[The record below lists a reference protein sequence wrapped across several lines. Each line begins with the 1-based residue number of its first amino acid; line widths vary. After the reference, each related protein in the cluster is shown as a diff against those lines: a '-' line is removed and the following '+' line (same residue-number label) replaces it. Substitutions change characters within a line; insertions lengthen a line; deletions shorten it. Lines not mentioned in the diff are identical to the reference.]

1 MVSPA
6 IGTNLAF
13 HCHYIYH
20 CSQCHTFF
28 TWPYFPLLYRLINGR
43 RCENLSDCWG
53 YNIRTQKHANL
64 ATAHYTS
71 RPFGL
76 CICKDCVKGLTTS
89 IPYSHFASSN
99 ERVDERTLDVPF
111 YDTQGKRQGP
121 VVTTRDIKQIEKS
134 YRRADDRTSIL
145 DQILKNVD
153 DEANVDEDAVIK
165 SLVETHKDAESKANA
180 FIEARSQIESQR
192 YRATQNERSSK
203 KLAKMKEIYEQLSE
217 HLEDYEH
224 KGLALEVE
232 WRESYGNA
240 SATFQCG
247 LSDELL
253 SQLFGSV
260 SSVSKKRIRETADE
274 IRRAYSLAASK
285 GLLRTSTSYLTMLS
299 GSSDDVQQAI
309 YAYATSEA
317 SGQLNLIF
325 PYSSGNIEWLDAH
338 ASPSSGDICER
349 ILWFR
354 SGCSFDTIF
363 SFLAVSDEGTENF
376 GLLRELAK
384 EVWRERWHAET
395 WADGSNTSFYRKSW
409 NRPTVEVTREAIPVV
424 LERYRQMKSRVA
436 EYVARPEVIEF
447 MDDSAPPANNPDQ
460 IVTRRHVIESLYKDK
475 DGQRL
480 ALGRNYGSLLNRHR
494 GMFVNP
500 SRHNHLFRDLL
511 EETSSS

>member
-1 MVSPA
+1 MG
-6 IGTNLAF
+6 INLAF
-13 HCHYIYH
+13 RCHI
-20 CSQCHTFF
+20 TF
-28 TWPYFPLLYRLINGR
+28 TIANNVILSLHLALLYRLINGR

-64 ATAHYTS
+64 ATAHYTT

-99 ERVDERTLDVPF
+99 EQVDERTLDVPF
-111 YDTQGKRQGP
+111 YDSQGQRQGP

-145 DQILKNVD
+145 NQILKEVD
-153 DEANVDEDAVIK
+153 DEADDDEDAVIK
-165 SLVETHKDAESKANA
+165 SLVETHKDAESKDNA
-180 FIEARSQIESQR
+180 FISARNQIETQR
-192 YRATQNERSSK
+192 YRAAQNERSSK

-217 HLEDYEH
+217 QLEDYEH

-247 LSDELL
+247 LSNELL
-253 SQLFGSV
+253 SSLFGFV

-274 IRRAYSLAASK
+274 MRRVYTLAASK
-285 GLLRTSTSYLTMLS
+285 GLLRTSSADYLAMLS
-299 GSSDDVQQAI
+299 GSSDDIQRAI
-309 YAYATSEA
+309 YAYAASEA
-317 SGQLNLIF
+317 SGQLNVTF

-338 ASPSSGDICER
+338 ASPTSGDICER

-363 SFLAVSDEGTENF
+363 SFLAVPDEGEENF

-384 EVWRERWHAET
+384 VVWRERWYAET

-409 NRPTVEVTREAIPVV
+409 DNPTTEVMREAVPVV

-436 EYVARPEVIEF
+436 EYVARPEVVEF
-447 MDDSAPPANNPDQ
+447 MEDTTPPTNNPDQ
-460 IVTRRHVIESLYKDK
+460 IITRRHVIESLYKDK

-480 ALGRNYGSLLNRHR
+480 TYGRNYGSLLNRHR

-500 SRHNHLFRDLL
+500 SRHNHLFRHLL
-511 EETSSS
+511 EGTTS

>member
-1 MVSPA
+1 MME
-6 IGTNLAF
+6 INLAYQ
-13 HCHYIYH
+13 CHYIHH
-20 CSQCHTFF
+20 CSQRHTFF
-28 TWPYFPLLYRLINGR
+28 TWPNYILQYRLINGR

-53 YNIRTQKHANL
+53 FNIRTQKHANL
-64 ATAHYTS
+64 ATAHYTT

-99 ERVDERTLDVPF
+99 DRVDERTLDVPF
-111 YDTQGKRQGP
+111 YDSQGQRQGP

-134 YRRADDRTSIL
+134 YRRTDDRTSIL
-145 DQILKNVD
+145 NQILKEVD
-153 DEANVDEDAVIK
+153 DEANDDDEDAVIK
-165 SLVETHKDAESKANA
+165 SLVAVQKDAESKADA
-180 FIEARSQIESQR
+180 FIDARSQIESQR
-192 YRATQNERSSK
+192 YRAAQNERSSK
-203 KLAKMKEIYEQLSE
+203 KLAKMKGIYEQLSE

-253 SQLFGSV
+253 SNLFGSV

-274 IRRAYSLAASK
+274 IRRVYTLAESK
-285 GLLRTSTSYLTMLS
+285 GLLRTSSTSYLVMLS
-299 GSSDDVQQAI
+299 GSSDDIQRAI

-317 SGQLNLIF
+317 SGQLDLIF
-325 PYSSGNIEWLDAH
+325 PYSYGNIEWLDAH

-349 ILWFR
+349 ILWHN
-354 SGCSFDTIF
+354 SGSSFDTIF
-363 SFLAVSDEGTENF
+363 SLLAVPDEGGENF

-384 EVWRERWHAET
+384 VVWRERWYAET

-409 NRPTVEVTREAIPVV
+409 DNPTAEVMREAVPVV

-436 EYVARPEVIEF
+436 EYFARPEVVEF
-447 MDDSAPPANNPDQ
+447 MEDTTPPTNNPDQ

-480 ALGRNYGSLLNRHR
+480 AYGRNYGSLLNRHR

-500 SRHNHLFRDLL
+500 SGHNHLFRHVL
-511 EETSSS
+511 EGTTS